1 MWRSLITVLLAFI
14 VAFVL
19 FYGVPN
25 LIEWE
30 LLRYTSPWLASVA
43 FGEFLGCAFLFIIG
57 LRRTAVAIYF
67 LASAFAAYLLWS
79 HRVSAASL
87 VWITGLAPA
96 LLASILVAY
105 LQETD
110 PFSPNRVA
118 SVAGPAPDR
127 EAWK

>member
-1 MWRSLITVLLAFI
+1 MWPSLITVVLAFV

-30 LLRYTSPWLASVA
+30 LLRFTSPWLASVA
-43 FGEFLGCAFLFIIG
+43 FGELLGCAFLFVIG

-79 HRVSAASL
+79 HRVSPASM
-87 VWITGLAPA
+87 VWITGLTPA
-96 LLASILVAY
+96 LLASALVAY
-105 LQETD
+105 LQKPD
-110 PFSPNRVA
+110 SSFY
-118 SVAGPAPDR
+118 PATR
-127 EAWK
+127 HGRR